1 MSRFLSF
8 LSKILNQ
15 GLMLLCALA
24 LLLVFDETPAP
35 AAESAQ
41 PLQLLSR
48 TPQHPNLPTSLLTPE
63 QDAWLGQKKV
73 LTLGISN
80 PQYPPF
86 DIINNRAEFEGIT
99 ADYVGLIEEMLHV
112 KVEVKIFSSRRSAL
126 KALQNNEIDMVGSAT
141 QFDQHGAD
149 ILLSEPYASEQSVL
163 VTQANE
169 KRAMGHYLAGRT
181 LTMAEGFLPA
191 DWVRAQY
198 PQAKLRIYPTYQEAV
213 GAVAFGNADVY
224 LGDLYPISK
233 NFLNNMRV
241 LKFAD
246 FPPKTFSF
254 AVSRGD
260 QFLLD
265 ILNTTLAAVTTE
277 EQLSIL
283 QRWHIGRS
291 SMLLSQEVFQLSD
304 AEKAWITRHPMVRV
318 AVIDGYAPMTF
329 VDDDGNYRGIT
340 IDVLS
345 QIRLRTGLNFE
356 IREASNVNQLK
367 QMVSHGEAD
376 MIGAL
381 TPSTDRKQKLLFT
394 RPYMTNAFVMVV
406 RQLADSPANLSE
418 MQGKR
423 LAVIEGT
430 GLIDKIREQ
439 YPQIQLVMA
448 DNATEVLAMLQ
459 KGQADAAL
467 NTLVNSE
474 YQIARFYRNSLRITS
489 TVGNAPAYLSFAVPD
504 TDPELLSILD
514 KVMLSIPPD
523 ELDVIGNLWRPN
535 NMVAGDN
542 FWREN
547 RTTIYT
553 VVAFAL
559 ALLLVSI
566 FWATWLRRQVTLKER
581 AQRALNEQLELRRK
595 LLEELNQ
602 AKEQA
607 EDANRAKTSFLS
619 TMSHEIRTPLNAVI
633 GMLEMSIKAAE
644 QGETDLQALEVAF
657 GSANGLVELVGDIL
671 DIARIESGK
680 LELHREP
687 ANVRAITESVIRVFN
702 GLAVQKGLTL
712 TLTLSDD
719 CDAEV
724 NIDPLRY
731 KQILSNL
738 IGNAIKFTPAGIV
751 AVSVSL
757 RTTGEGAQREIIA
770 EVRDS
775 GVGITADDLE
785 KLFAPFSQVGDYSQ
799 NVRQGTGLG
808 LVICKTLCEKMGG
821 SIHIDSQPGLGTR
834 VEARV
839 LAEWL
844 STPNSESAAEVAPAP
859 VEPRPANTA
868 MLRIL
873 VIDDYRANRLLLI
886 KQLEYLGHQVSEAED
901 GVSGLDIWQQGP
913 RFDVVIT
920 DCNMPRMNGYQL
932 ARAVREAERQS
943 GAAPC
948 MILGFTANAQADETA
963 RCLDAG
969 MDGCLFKPSTLRDLA
984 DWLQTIARQAPPPEP
999 AAEKTPEAFL
1009 ASMAALTGGD
1019 PRLAQ
1024 QLAQEL
1030 LRSNEEDSQLLRQ
1043 ALQELDADVLAELA
1057 HKITGGARIVGA
1069 GEVVAACEALES
1081 LCRAPAPD
1089 RQQVAQAGQTLM
1101 QQLASFGQLLSAI
1114 LKKLQ

>member
-1 MSRFLSF
+1 MSRLKRYLSLF
-8 LSKILNQ
+8 INKSV
-15 GLMLLCALA
+15 LLLAVLA
-24 LLLVFDETPAP
+24 LVLVFDETPAP
-35 AAESAQ
+35 AAENAQ

-48 TPQHPNLPTSLLTPE
+48 SPQHAVLPNSLMTPE
-63 QDAWLGQKKV
+63 QEAWLAQKKV
-73 LTLGISN
+73 LTLGVSN

-86 DIINNRAEFEGIT
+86 DIINNRSEFEGIT
-99 ADYVGLIEEMLHV
+99 ADYVGLIEEMLNV
-112 KVEVKIFSSRRSAL
+112 KVEVKIFASRRSAL
-126 KALQNNEIDMVGSAT
+126 RALQNHEIDLLSSAT
-141 QFDQHGAD
+141 QFDQHEAD

-181 LTMAEGFLPA
+181 LAMAEGFLPA
-191 DWVRAQY
+191 EWVRAQY
-198 PQAKLRIYPTYQEAV
+198 PQAKLRIFPTYQEAV
-213 GAVAFGNADVY
+213 GAVAFGKADVY

-474 YQIARFYRNSLRITS
+474 YQIARFYQNSLRITS

-523 ELDVIGNLWRPN
+523 ELDEIGR
-535 NMVAGDN
+535 ASC
-542 FWREN
+542 RE
-547 RTTIYT
+547 
-553 VVAFAL
+553 
-559 ALLLVSI
+559 
-566 FWATWLRRQVTLKER
+566 
-581 AQRALNEQLELRRK
+581 
-595 LLEELNQ
+595 
-602 AKEQA
+602 
-607 EDANRAKTSFLS
+607 
-619 TMSHEIRTPLNAVI
+619 
-633 GMLEMSIKAAE
+633 
-644 QGETDLQALEVAF
+644 
-657 GSANGLVELVGDIL
+657 
-671 DIARIESGK
+671 
-680 LELHREP
+680 
-687 ANVRAITESVIRVFN
+687 
-702 GLAVQKGLTL
+702 
-712 TLTLSDD
+712 
-719 CDAEV
+719 
-724 NIDPLRY
+724 
-731 KQILSNL
+731 
-738 IGNAIKFTPAGIV
+738 
-751 AVSVSL
+751 
-757 RTTGEGAQREIIA
+757 
-770 EVRDS
+770 
-775 GVGITADDLE
+775 
-785 KLFAPFSQVGDYSQ
+785 
-799 NVRQGTGLG
+799 
-808 LVICKTLCEKMGG
+808 
-821 SIHIDSQPGLGTR
+821 
-834 VEARV
+834 
-839 LAEWL
+839 
-844 STPNSESAAEVAPAP
+844 
-859 VEPRPANTA
+859 
-868 MLRIL
+868 
-873 VIDDYRANRLLLI
+873 
-886 KQLEYLGHQVSEAED
+886 
-901 GVSGLDIWQQGP
+901 
-913 RFDVVIT
+913 
-920 DCNMPRMNGYQL
+920 
-932 ARAVREAERQS
+932 
-943 GAAPC
+943 
-948 MILGFTANAQADETA
+948 
-963 RCLDAG
+963 RC
-969 MDGCLFKPSTLRDLA
+969 
-984 DWLQTIARQAPPPEP
+984 
-999 AAEKTPEAFL
+999 
-1009 ASMAALTGGD
+1009 
-1019 PRLAQ
+1019 
-1024 QLAQEL
+1024 
-1030 LRSNEEDSQLLRQ
+1030 RSR
-1043 ALQELDADVLAELA
+1043 
-1057 HKITGGARIVGA
+1057 
-1069 GEVVAACEALES
+1069 
-1081 LCRAPAPD
+1081 
-1089 RQQVAQAGQTLM
+1089 
-1101 QQLASFGQLLSAI
+1101 
-1114 LKKLQ
+1114 